1 MTRLAATNAKAN
13 YDDRH
18 DVLHVFIRPM
28 SPSFDDE
35 DYPGIVV
42 RRAMQ
47 DGRVT
52 GVTVLD
58 FFRRPKWELA
68 QRLPFVD
75 PDLLNLP

>member
-1 MTRLAATNAKAN
+1 MAVDATNAKAN
-13 YDDRH
+13 CDDRH
-18 DVLHVFIRPM
+18 DVLHVFARPI

-42 RRAMQ
+42 RRAVQ
-47 DGRVT
+47 DGHVT

-58 FFRRPKWELA
+58 FSRRPKWELA
-68 QRLPFVD
+68 QPLPFVD